1 VSRKPSRVMSPAAR
15 ARSRRRALRA
25 EMARVAELV
34 EREVRAGLAV
44 LDEPT
49 MGTERD
55 DVVLDGRIIGDEIIT
70 D

>member
-15 ARSRRRALRA
+15 ARARRRALRA